1 MTKEEKQ
8 LIKDFFQEELEQCE
22 SAIRVNSVENNKEMV
37 QHWQESKGFIR
48 RIQIQLLNKLKIK
61 L

>member
-1 MTKEEKQ
+1 MTKKEKQ

-37 QHWQESKGFIR
+37 QHWQESKGFVR
-48 RIQIQLLNKLKIK
+48 RIQIQLCNKLKIK